1 MPGGDCR
8 RIPAMR
14 GALFAILALWA
25 AASAAQTMYKCTDA
39 QRRITYSNEACEK
52 QGLKDAG
59 KIADRVTSMPFTS
72 PPKPAAGKDAAK
84 APGAKDDAEVGRGG
98 TQIKPVNPLI
108 EKLLK

>member
-1 MPGGDCR
+1 
-8 RIPAMR
+8 MR

-84 APGAKDDAEVGRGG
+84 APVPQKSDDAEISRGG
-98 TQIKPVNPLI
+98 TRIKPVNPLI
-108 EKLLK
+108 EKLLM